1 MSASALLT
9 GALITPWV
17 GAALIILVGHV
28 PNLRETVTLLCSVV
42 LFGFIIALAMT
53 VMSGGTASL
62 NLFEVFPGISVSF
75 STEPLGIL
83 FALVASSLWILTSI
97 YSIGYMRAHNEHHQ
111 TRFYAFFAIALASV
125 TGLAFAGNMLT
136 LFFAYELLTLSTY
149 PLVTHSG
156 NAQSVRAGRIYL
168 GLLLGTSL
176 GLQLFAILW
185 TWQIAGTLDFQD
197 GGILAGNV
205 SDAMA
210 GLLLV
215 LYVFGIGKAALMPFH
230 RWLPAAM
237 VAPAPVSALLHAVAV
252 VKAGVFTILKVVIY
266 IFGIDFLTSIEMSQW
281 LLYAATTSVLIASLI
296 ALKQD
301 NLKVRL
307 AYSTI
312 SQLGY
317 VVIGALLANAAGI
330 IGGGLQIGMHAFG
343 KITLFFCSGAILVAS
358 GKTQI
363 SQMRGLGRTM
373 PITMTAFMIGAISV
387 VGLPPM
393 GGLWSK
399 WYLGL
404 GALEGGH
411 IAIFAALF
419 VSSMLNLAYLM
430 PIPIRAFF
438 SPAEKMENEEVREAP
453 TACVIALSL
462 SAFGCIVLFF
472 FPQPL
477 FDLLRMIPLTAK

>member
-1 MSASALLT
+1 MTETGLLA

-17 GAALIILVGHV
+17 GAALIGMCGRF
-28 PNLRETVTLLCSVV
+28 PNLRETVTLLCGVI
-42 LFGFIIALAMT
+42 LFGFILALTMRA
-53 VMSGGTASL
+53 MSGGTAVL
-62 NLFEVFPGISVSF
+62 DLVNIFPGVSISF
-75 STEPLGIL
+75 STEPLGIV

-97 YSIGYMRAHNEHHQ
+97 YSIGYMRAHNERHQ
-111 TRFYAFFAIALASV
+111 TRFYAFFAVALASV
-125 TGLAFAGNMLT
+125 IGIAFADNMLT

-156 NAQSVRAGRIYL
+156 DAQSIRAGRTYL

-176 GLQLFAILW
+176 GLQLLAVLW
-185 TWQIAGTLDFQD
+185 TWQIAGTLDFRE
-197 GGILAGNV
+197 GGILAGNI

-215 LYVFGIGKAALMPFH
+215 LYVFGTGKAAVMPFH

-266 IFGIDFLTSIEMSQW
+266 IFGLDLLDSLDMSQW
-281 LLYAATTSVLIASLI
+281 LMYTAAATVLIASLI

-301 NLKVRL
+301 NLKARL
-307 AYSTI
+307 AYSTV

-317 VVIGALLANAAGI
+317 VVVGALLANAAGI

-343 KITLFFCSGAILVAS
+343 KITLFFCSGAILVAT

-373 PITMTAFMIGAISV
+373 PITMTAFMIGALSV

-411 IAIFAALF
+411 IAILI
-419 VSSMLNLAYLM
+419 VLLISSILNLAYLM
-430 PIPIRAFF
+430 PISIRAFF
-438 SPAEKMENEEVREAP
+438 SPTETAGEGKIREAP
-453 TACVIALSL
+453 TACLIALSV
-462 SAFGCIVLFF
+462 SAIGCIVLFF
-472 FPQPL
+472 YPEPI
-477 FDLLRMIPLTAK
+477 FDLLRMIPLGAG

>member
-1 MSASALLT
+1 MSASAVLT

-17 GAALIILVGHV
+17 GAALIILFGRF
-28 PNLRETVTLLCSVV
+28 PNLRESVTLLCSVI
-42 LFGFIIALAMT
+42 LFGFILSLAMT
-53 VMSGGTASL
+53 VMSGGTADL
-62 NLFEVFPGISVSF
+62 DLFEVFPGVSISF

-97 YSIGYMRAHNEHHQ
+97 YSIGYMRAHNERNQ
-111 TRFYAFFAIALASV
+111 TRFYAFFAVALASV
-125 TGLAFAGNMLT
+125 TGIALAGNMLT

-156 NAQSVRAGRIYL
+156 DAQSVRAGRTYL

-176 GLQLFAILW
+176 GFQLLAILW

-205 SDAMA
+205 TDAMA
-210 GLLLV
+210 GFLLV

-266 IFGIDFLTSIEMSQW
+266 IFGLDLLTSIEMSQW
-281 LLYAATTSVLIASLI
+281 LLYAAAATVLIASLI

-301 NLKVRL
+301 NLKARL

-317 VVIGALLANAAGI
+317 VVVGALLANAAGI

-363 SQMRGLGRTM
+363 SQMRGLGRSM
-373 PITMTAFMIGAISV
+373 PITMTAFMIGAVSV

-411 IAIFAALF
+411 IAILAVLLI
-419 VSSMLNLAYLM
+419 SSMLNLAYLM

-438 SPAEKMENEEVREAP
+438 SSAENVGSDEVREAP
-453 TACVIALSL
+453 TACMIALSL
-462 SAFGCIVLFF
+462 SAVGCIVLFF
-472 FPQPL
+472 FPEPL
-477 FDLLRMIPLTAK
+477 FDLLRMIPLTTR

>member
-252 VKAGVFTILKVVIY
+252 VKAGAFTILKVVIY

>member
-1 MSASALLT
+1 MSTSVLLT

-17 GAALIILVGHV
+17 GTALIVLVGHF
-28 PNLRETVTLLCSVV
+28 PNLRESVTLVCSVI
-42 LFGFIIALAMT
+42 LFGFILALAMT

-62 NLFEVFPGISVSF
+62 DFFEIFPGVSISF

-83 FALVASSLWILTSI
+83 FALIASSLWILTSI
-97 YSIGYMRAHNEHHQ
+97 YSIGYMRAHNERHQ

-125 TGLAFAGNMLT
+125 MGIAFADNMLT

-149 PLVTHSG
+149 PLVTHTG
-156 NAQSVRAGRIYL
+156 DAQSVRAGRTYL

-176 GLQLFAILW
+176 GLQLLAILW

-215 LYVFGIGKAALMPFH
+215 LYVLGIGKAALMPFH

-266 IFGIDFLTSIEMSQW
+266 IFGLDFLTSIEMSQW
-281 LLYAATTSVLIASLI
+281 LLYTATVSVLVASLI
-296 ALKQD
+296 ALRQD
-301 NLKVRL
+301 NLKARL

-317 VVIGALLANAAGI
+317 VVVGALLANAAGI

-373 PITMTAFMIGAISV
+373 PITMTAFMIGALSV

-411 IAIFAALF
+411 IAIL
-419 VSSMLNLAYLM
+419 VVLLISSILNLAYLM

-438 SPAEKMENEEVREAP
+438 GSGERAVNDEIREAP

-462 SAFGCIVLFF
+462 SAFGCIALFF